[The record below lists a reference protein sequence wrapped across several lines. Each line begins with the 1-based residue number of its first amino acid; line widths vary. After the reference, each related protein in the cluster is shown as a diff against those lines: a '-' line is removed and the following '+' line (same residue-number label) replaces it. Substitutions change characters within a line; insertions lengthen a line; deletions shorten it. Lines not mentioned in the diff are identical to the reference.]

1 MLKRL
6 FIYTLLVMIS
16 FSSEAQN
23 MRKALK
29 KRTAEACV
37 YGNLGYYGNPHW
49 GAGANIHYLHGIGRK
64 KQWLSVGV
72 GLRANVFSTK
82 KREYT
87 TSSAKLT
94 ALNPGGADTLYM
106 PEVQTNTLNAYL
118 ALKIHIK
125 QGVDIFFNWD
135 IGGLNFGDSKSGYFR
150 SYETNPDPKNE
161 IKYKS
166 EPYAF
171 NLNTGGSDSY
181 GTLLGEAYG
190 SFRLNDV
197 LKWRLGFNYL
207 RNEYK
212 IDRNVPMN
220 GKRFYQNHW
229 MVMSGLAFDLRWK
242 KNNAQSLLW

>member
-150 SYETNPDPKNE
+150 
-161 IKYKS
+161 
-166 EPYAF
+166 
-171 NLNTGGSDSY
+171 
-181 GTLLGEAYG
+181 
-190 SFRLNDV
+190 
-197 LKWRLGFNYL
+197 
-207 RNEYK
+207 
-212 IDRNVPMN
+212 
-220 GKRFYQNHW
+220 
-229 MVMSGLAFDLRWK
+229 
-242 KNNAQSLLW
+242 

>member
-6 FIYTLLVMIS
+6 FILALLAFIALP
-16 FSSEAQN
+16 SEAQY
-23 MRKALK
+23 MRRKLK

-49 GAGANIHYLHGIGRK
+49 GGGANIHYLHGIGRK
-64 KQWLSVGV
+64 KQWLSIGM
-72 GLRANVFSTK
+72 GIRANVFNTK

-94 ALNPGGADTLYM
+94 ALNPGGADSLYM
-106 PEVQTNTLNAYL
+106 AEVQTNSLNAY
-118 ALKIHIK
+118 AAIKIHIK
-125 QGVDIFFNWD
+125 RGVDIFFNMD
-135 IGGLNFGDSKSGYFR
+135 IGGLNFGDSKTGIFH
-150 SYETNPDPKNE
+150 SYETNPIPSTFV
-161 IKYKS
+161 KYKS

-171 NLNTGGSDSY
+171 NLNTLTSDSY
-181 GTLLGEAYG
+181 GTLMGEAYG
-190 SFRLNDV
+190 SFRLNQV
-197 LKWRLGFNYL
+197 LKWRLGFNFL

-229 MVMSGLAFDLRWK
+229 MVMTGLGFDLRWK
-242 KNNAQSLLW
+242 KNKAQELLW